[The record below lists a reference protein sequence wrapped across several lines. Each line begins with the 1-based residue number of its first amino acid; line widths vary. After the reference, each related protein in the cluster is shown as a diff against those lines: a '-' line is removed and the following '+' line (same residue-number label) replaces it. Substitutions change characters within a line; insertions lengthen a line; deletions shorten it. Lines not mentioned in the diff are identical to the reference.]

1 MAPSLIGARVSS
13 PQAIAPVTF
22 ATEGWTLRLYFENSN
37 CPQVSFS
44 QPRSDAM
51 MTMKKIDVA
60 AIEAA

>member
-1 MAPSLIGARVSS
+1 M
-13 PQAIAPVTF
+13 TF